1 MKFTH
6 QKRPI
11 GELSVGLLSG
21 GLVFMRLRTHILY
34 LALTLLAASLSG
46 CVVVEVGVS
55 NPAPNLPRIAVAPF
69 INLSSERSVD
79 GRRFAEAYQTE
90 LQKIP
95 GFQVIPVGVVDS
107 AMHDHQLNLDSPED
121 LTKLAQIL
129 DVDGICLG
137 AVTEY
142 SPYYPPRLGL
152 QISWYTASIP
162 EFQPGIPTVA
172 PESSSRK
179 RFSKTA
185 GWFKS
190 ARCKIPGLSCAELNL
205 PEENNLQIVRAQN
218 EAPPFPV
225 PTELKPVDQDDWDQA
240 LREAMEIEQE
250 KPSKNAPGLLVPNLS
265 NENKTDEPELAPL
278 PDLVDPAESEPSA
291 SEPFPAL
298 PEMEIPEM
306 SAPQNGSN
314 PQLLP
319 QLPGTLQVPSGNPN
333 LFQGGNSTQPYMS
346 YTRLFDG
353 ADAKFTAALRNY
365 LELGGDQR
373 SGGWSGH
380 LHRSEDFIRFCMHRS
395 ILEMLQLHGGLTK
408 RRFVLTSRKYQ

>member
-1 MKFTH
+1 
-6 QKRPI
+6 
-11 GELSVGLLSG
+11 
-21 GLVFMRLRTHILY
+21 MRLRTHIRCI
-34 LALTLLAASLSG
+34 TTMLLAVGLSG

-55 NPAPNLPRIAVAPF
+55 NPAPNLPRVAIAPF
-69 INLSSERSVD
+69 INLSSERAVD

-107 AMHDHQLNLDSPED
+107 ALHDHQLNLDSPED
-121 LTKLAQIL
+121 LARLADIL
-129 DVDGICLG
+129 DVDAVCLG

-152 QISWYTASIP
+152 QISWYTTRTP
-162 EFQPGIPTVA
+162 EFIPGIPLYPA
-172 PESSSRK
+172 EKRSRK
-179 RFSKTA
+179 WSGKTA
-185 GWFKS
+185 GWMKS
-190 ARCKIPGLSCAELNL
+190 VRCKIPGIACAGTNV
-205 PEENNLQIVRAQN
+205 PAKEESSIIRAQN
-218 EAPPFPV
+218 EAPPFPA
-225 PTELKPVDQDDWDQA
+225 PSELKPVDQDDWDQA
-240 LREAMEIEQE
+240 LREAMEIEE
-250 KPSKNAPGLLVPNLS
+250 APAENAPGLLVPG
-265 NENKTDEPELAPL
+265 EKKKKQDEPELAPPPEL
-278 PDLVDPAESEPSA
+278 VNPDESPSLGKQP
-291 SEPFPAL
+291 STGV
-298 PEMEIPEM
+298 PEMAVPEL
-306 SAPQNGSN
+306 STPQNGNN
-314 PQLLP
+314 PQQLP
-319 QLPGTLQVPSGNPN
+319 QLPGPLQILSEDQAILNRD
-333 LFQGGNSTQPYMS
+333 FSMQPYMS

>member
-1 MKFTH
+1 
-6 QKRPI
+6 
-11 GELSVGLLSG
+11 
-21 GLVFMRLRTHILY
+21 MRLRSHILCM
-34 LALTLLAASLSG
+34 ALMLLAVSLSG
-46 CVVVEVGVS
+46 CVIVEVGVS
-55 NPAPNLPRIAVAPF
+55 NPAPNLPRIAIAPF
-69 INLSSERSVD
+69 INLSSERAVD

-121 LTKLAQIL
+121 LGKLAQIL

-152 QISWYTASIP
+152 QISWYTP
-162 EFQPGIPTVA
+162 GVPDFQPGIPVVPTEKQSRRWFGRTVDWM
-172 PESSSRK
+172 
-179 RFSKTA
+179 
-185 GWFKS
+185 GS
-190 ARCKIPGLSCAELNL
+190 ARCRIPGLSCAELSL
-205 PEENNLQIVRAQN
+205 PDENRSQIVRAQN

-225 PTELKPVDQDDWDQA
+225 PTDLKPVDQDDWDQA
-240 LREAMEIEQE
+240 LREAMEIEE
-250 KPSKNAPGLLVPNLS
+250 DKPSNNAPGLLVPNVNNNDDS
-265 NENKTDEPELAPL
+265 DEPELAPL
-278 PDLVDPAESEPSA
+278 PNLVEPAESKPSE
-291 SEPFPAL
+291 SQPFPTL
-298 PEMEIPEM
+298 PEMAIPEM
-306 SAPQNGSN
+306 NAPQNGNN

-319 QLPGTLQVPSGNPN
+319 QLPGAFQVPSGNPTM
-333 LFQGGNSTQPYMS
+333 LQRELSMQPYMS

-373 SGGWSGH
+373 SGGWTGH